1 MDANSDNTLNSY
13 LKASEADISYAQ
25 QDFTALMMGNNPKS
39 TPGSP
44 TQYTSTL
51 GFASVRTSPHLGPAI
66 SEAARHSFTNLAA
79 LSQYRGAF
87 AF

>member
-51 GFASVRTSPHLGPAI
+51 GFASVRT
-66 SEAARHSFTNLAA
+66 
-79 LSQYRGAF
+79 
-87 AF
+87 